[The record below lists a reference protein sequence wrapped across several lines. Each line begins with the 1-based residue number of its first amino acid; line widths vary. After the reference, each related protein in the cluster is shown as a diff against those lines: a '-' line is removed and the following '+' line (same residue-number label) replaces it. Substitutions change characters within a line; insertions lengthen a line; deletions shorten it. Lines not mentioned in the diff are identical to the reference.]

1 MIAHSAEKG
10 QATFHELGK
19 PSGEGRALDHALIRC
34 DTAEV
39 YKHDIIKEDD
49 YAPIVNASDHYPVIV
64 EFTSKENITC

>member
-1 MIAHSAEKG
+1 MDMHLVYKY
-10 QATFHELGK
+10 L
-19 PSGEGRALDHALIRC
+19 LIM
-34 DTAEV
+34 